1 MPKKGTGIRYAIR
14 NHVISNNL
22 AIPSPF
28 FLINLPS
35 TFIFMQTGKVKFFNE
50 SKGFGFITSD
60 ETGEDVFVH
69 ISDALEYIEKDDEV
83 TYEVSEGKKGLQATE
98 VRRAQH

>member
-1 MPKKGTGIRYAIR
+1 M
-14 NHVISNNL
+14 N
-22 AIPSPF
+22 
-28 FLINLPS
+28 
-35 TFIFMQTGKVKFFNE
+35 QTGKVKFFNE

-83 TYEVSEGKKGLQATE
+83 TFELSEGKKGPQATE
-98 VRRAQH
+98 VRRVQQ